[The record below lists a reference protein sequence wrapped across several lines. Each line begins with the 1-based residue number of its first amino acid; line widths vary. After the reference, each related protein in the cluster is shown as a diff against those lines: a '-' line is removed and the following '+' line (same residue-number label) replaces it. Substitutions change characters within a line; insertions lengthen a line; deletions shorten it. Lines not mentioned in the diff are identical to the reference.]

1 MLSGDIVA
9 LITIEAD
16 PSAPVTDRPSPP
28 SRRDR
33 VRGATVAE
41 IKARAWAQIAA
52 VGAPALSLRAVAREM
67 GMTSSALYRY
77 FSSKEQLLTALA
89 QDGFSS
95 LADHLEAAEAE
106 VEGMGVGR
114 FFHLVRA
121 YRRWALDHPTEYAL
135 TFGTPVP
142 GLEEDAPEVKDEM
155 LRGVAV
161 LLRVMIDGLSTGV
174 IEPPG
179 LVGSD
184 VPALREKLAAW
195 GCGVDEALSPEAVGA
210 CMFAWTQ
217 LHGAISLEVFGHMP
231 PELLPA
237 DELFEY
243 QMQEVLR
250 TIGCRLPNHPS
261 LASWDESVEPNG
273 LDEKGTG

>member
-1 MLSGDIVA
+1 MLSCDRLA
-9 LITIEAD
+9 PITIEAQ
-16 PSAPVTDRPSPP
+16 PSAPIAAATSPP
-28 SRRDR
+28 RRRDR

-41 IKARAWAQIAA
+41 IKARAWAQIAD

-106 VEGMGVGR
+106 VEGVGVGR
-114 FFHLVRA
+114 FFHLVRV

-142 GLEEDAPEVKDEM
+142 GVEEDAPEVKDEM

-161 LLRVMIDGLSTGV
+161 LLRVMIDGLRSGM

-179 LVGSD
+179 LVGPD
-184 VPALREKLAAW
+184 VPALGAKLAAW
-195 GCGVDEALSPEAVGA
+195 GCGVDEALSPEALGA

-261 LASWDESVEPNG
+261 LASWDTSIELTG
-273 LDEKGTG
+273 HQDKGTG

>member
-1 MLSGDIVA
+1 
-9 LITIEAD
+9 
-16 PSAPVTDRPSPP
+16 
-28 SRRDR
+28 

-41 IKARAWAQIAA
+41 IKSLAWAQIAEN
-52 VGAPALSLRAVAREM
+52 GAAALSLRAIARDM

-77 FSSKEQLLTALA
+77 FASKEQLLTALA
-89 QDGFSS
+89 RDGFSS

-106 VEGMGVGR
+106 AQELGLAR
-114 FFHLVRA
+114 FFHLVRT

-142 GLEEDAPEVKDEM
+142 GVEEESPELKDEM

-161 LLRVMIDGLSTGV
+161 LLRVMVEGLRTGL
-174 IEPPG
+174 ITPPSLIG
-179 LVGSD
+179 PD
-184 VPALREKLAAW
+184 VPALQAKLNEW
-195 GCGVDEALSPEAVGA
+195 GCGVDEILSPEAAGA
-210 CMFAWTQ
+210 CMFVWTQ

-243 QMQEVLR
+243 QMREVLR
-250 TIGCRLPNHPS
+250 TIGCQIWADS
-261 LASWDESVEPNG
+261 
-273 LDEKGTG
+273 

>member
-1 MLSGDIVA
+1 VPPD
-9 LITIEAD
+9 
-16 PSAPVTDRPSPP
+16 PP

-41 IKARAWAQIAA
+41 IKSLAWAQIAEN
-52 VGAPALSLRAVAREM
+52 GAAALSLRAIAREM

-77 FSSKEQLLTALA
+77 FAGKEQLLTALA
-89 QDGFSS
+89 RDGFSS

-106 VEGMGVGR
+106 AAEAGVAR

-161 LLRVMIDGLSTGV
+161 LLRVMIEGLQSGLISPPCLTG
-174 IEPPG
+174 P
-179 LVGSD
+179 D
-184 VPALREKLAAW
+184 VPALRAKLNEW
-195 GCGVDEALSPEAVGA
+195 GCGVDESLSPEAAGA

-243 QMQEVLR
+243 QMHEVLR
-250 TIGCRLPNHPS
+250 TIGCQ
-261 LASWDESVEPNG
+261 V
-273 LDEKGTG
+273 LDR

>member
-1 MLSGDIVA
+1 MLFCDIVA
-9 LITIEAD
+9 HITVESQPLTPA
-16 PSAPVTDRPSPP
+16 AGPP

-33 VRGATVAE
+33 LRSATVAE
-41 IKARAWAQIAA
+41 IKALAWVQIAEA
-52 VGAPALSLRAVAREM
+52 GAAALSLRAIAREM

-106 VEGMGVGR
+106 VEGVGIGR

-142 GLEEDAPEVKDEM
+142 GVEEDAPELKDEM

-161 LLRVMIDGLSTGV
+161 LLRVMVEGLRSGL

-184 VPALREKLAAW
+184 VPALRAKLAAW
-195 GCGVDEALSPEAVGA
+195 GCSVDEALSPEAVGA
-210 CMFAWTQ
+210 CMYAWTQ

-243 QMQEVLR
+243 QMREVLR

-261 LASWDESVEPNG
+261 LGSWDESVQITGRE
-273 LDEKGTG
+273 EKGTG

>member
-1 MLSGDIVA
+1 MLSCDTVA
-9 LITIEAD
+9 SITTEAQ
-16 PSAPVTDRPSPP
+16 PSVRASGPP
-28 SRRDR
+28 SSPNRRDR

-41 IKARAWAQIAA
+41 IKARAWAQIAE

-77 FSSKEQLLTALA
+77 FSSKERLLTALA

-106 VEGMGVGR
+106 MEGVGVGR
-114 FFHLVRA
+114 FFHLVRT

-155 LRGVAV
+155 FRGVAV
-161 LLRVMIDGLSTGV
+161 LLRVMIDGLRSGL
-174 IEPPG
+174 IEPPV
-179 LVGSD
+179 LVGAD
-184 VPALREKLAAW
+184 VPALRAKLAAW
-195 GCGVDEALSPEAVGA
+195 GCGLDEALSPEALGA

-231 PELLPA
+231 PEVLPA

-250 TIGCRLPNHPS
+250 TIGCHLPNHPS
-261 LASWDESVEPNG
+261 SDSWDEETEVRGREQQ
-273 LDEKGTG
+273 GTG